1 MPAVTV
7 RIPGLLARFTD
18 GRHDVS
24 VDADTVASAVDG
36 LLEEHPPLEP
46 HLFDEAGQLREHL
59 RLFHEGSSI
68 EWQRSSA
75 VRLAAGDEVIVLQAV
90 SGG

>member
-7 RIPGLLARFTD
+7 RLPGLLSRFVD
-18 GRHDVS
+18 GERTVQI
-24 VDADTVASAVDG
+24 DADTVEGALDRLCETYPAIG
-36 LLEEHPPLEP
+36 P
-46 HLFDEAGQLREHL
+46 HLFERGRHL
-59 RLFHEGSSI
+59 RSHLTVFHEGSKI
-68 EWQRSSA
+68 TPFEGDP